1 MDKRDTFYGINGIS
15 LREMR
20 PEDFEAVHE
29 LWMSIHGFAIR
40 SVDDSYEGV
49 LRFLKRNPG
58 CSVVAEKAGEVV
70 GSILCGHDG
79 RTACFYHVCV
89 REDCRKHGIGKEMVT
104 FCMRALQRE
113 QVSKISLV
121 AFMNNEVGNQFWNA
135 EGWTRRQ
142 DLNQYEFIL
151 NEDNITRF
159 NA

>member
-1 MDKRDTFYGINGIS
+1 M
-15 LREMR
+15 L
-20 PEDFEAVHE
+20 
-29 LWMSIHGFAIR
+29 
-40 SVDDSYEGV
+40 
-49 LRFLKRNPG
+49 
-58 CSVVAEKAGEVV
+58 
-70 GSILCGHDG
+70 
-79 RTACFYHVCV
+79 
-89 REDCRKHGIGKEMVT
+89 EMVT

>member
-58 CSVVAEKAGEVV
+58 CSVVAE
-70 GSILCGHDG
+70 
-79 RTACFYHVCV
+79 
-89 REDCRKHGIGKEMVT
+89 
-104 FCMRALQRE
+104 
-113 QVSKISLV
+113 
-121 AFMNNEVGNQFWNA
+121 
-135 EGWTRRQ
+135 
-142 DLNQYEFIL
+142 
-151 NEDNITRF
+151 
-159 NA
+159 

>member
-15 LREMR
+15 LREMH

-58 CSVVAEKAGEVV
+58 CSVVAEKVGEVV

>member
-1 MDKRDTFYGINGIS
+1 
-15 LREMR
+15 
-20 PEDFEAVHE
+20 
-29 LWMSIHGFAIR
+29 
-40 SVDDSYEGV
+40 
-49 LRFLKRNPG
+49 
-58 CSVVAEKAGEVV
+58 
-70 GSILCGHDG
+70 
-79 RTACFYHVCV
+79 
-89 REDCRKHGIGKEMVT
+89 
-104 FCMRALQRE
+104 MRALQRE